1 MIIQISVKIQ
11 TAYKRTRA
19 REGQTTGKGETES
32 QGKRERVREGGN
44 RAEEYGTDIK
54 ESRIIQPQD
63 E

>member
-1 MIIQISVKIQ
+1 MIIHISVKSL
-11 TAYKRTRA
+11 TAHNKLLASA
-19 REGQTTGKGETES
+19 REGKTTEKRDGELGKETE
-32 QGKRERVREGGN
+32 REGGN

>member
-11 TAYKRTRA
+11 TAYNRARA
-19 REGQTTGKGETES
+19 REGQTTGKAETES
-32 QGKRERVREGGN
+32 QGQRERAREGGN

>member
-1 MIIQISVKIQ
+1 MRQKV
-11 TAYKRTRA
+11 
-19 REGQTTGKGETES
+19 
-32 QGKRERVREGGN
+32 REREKEIGLASEQGN